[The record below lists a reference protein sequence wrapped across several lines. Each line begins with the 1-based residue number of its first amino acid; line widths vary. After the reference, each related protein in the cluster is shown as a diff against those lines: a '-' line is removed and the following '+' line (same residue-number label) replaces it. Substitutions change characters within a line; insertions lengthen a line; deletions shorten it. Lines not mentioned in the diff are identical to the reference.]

1 MYFNEAE
8 VVELGSVEVLI
19 QEEVGL
25 PNTEGTVDVSRI
37 KEPSAIYVADAE

>member
-1 MYFNEAE
+1 MYFKEAE
-8 VVELGSVEVLI
+8 VIELGLADELI
-19 QEEVGL
+19 QEEIGL